1 MSSVSFSGRAAFP
14 GYVFCRLDVSN
25 RLPVLMIPGIVG
37 IVSSGKTPLPIDE
50 TEIMSLRLVLESELA
65 VGPCNYLKIDDRV
78 RVIGGPLLGAEGCV
92 IQSGS
97 DRLIVSI
104 TLLQRSVSVEVSSQ
118 WLEKL
123 STISR

>member
-1 MSSVSFSGRAAFP
+1 
-14 GYVFCRLDVSN
+14 
-25 RLPVLMIPGIVG
+25 
-37 IVSSGKTPLPIDE
+37 
-50 TEIMSLRLVLESELA
+50 
-65 VGPCNYLKIDDRV
+65 
-78 RVIGGPLLGAEGCV
+78 VIGGPLLGAEGCV